1 MVKIPPDALSP
12 EILDALI
19 EEFVSRD
26 GTDLVEAGTKIA
38 QVRQQLQSGAIVIVY
53 DEASESANIVPKDY
67 RAPVVQEEDM
77 SPRVVY
83 EEETPPDPT
92 E

>member
-12 EILDALI
+12 QVLEALI

-26 GTDLVEAGTKIA
+26 GTDLAEAGTKIA
-38 QVRQQLQSGAIVIVY
+38 QVRAQLRSGAIVIVY
-53 DEASESANIVPKDY
+53 DEATESANILPKDY
-67 RAPVVQEEDM
+67 RAPVVEEADEG
-77 SPRVVY
+77 PRVVY
-83 EEETPPDPT
+83 EEEVPPDPT